1 MKHTTKPFKDTTTT
15 HPQPM
20 IGLRLP
26 PDEMAQVR
34 ALAAADDRSVAQ
46 FARMCFR
53 LGLEQL
59 QQSRQN
65 TTD

>member
-1 MKHTTKPFKDTTTT
+1 MEHNTKHMKGTIRSS
-15 HPQPM
+15 PQPM

-26 PDEMAQVR
+26 PNEMALVR
-34 ALAAADDRSVAQ
+34 ELAAADDRSVAQ

-59 QQSRQN
+59 QQAKKE
-65 TTD
+65 

>member
-1 MKHTTKPFKDTTTT
+1 MKHTTKPSKGTTSSSS
-15 HPQPM
+15 QPM

-26 PDEMAQVR
+26 PEEMAVVR
-34 ALAAADDRSVAQ
+34 AMAAADDRPVAQ

-59 QQSRQN
+59 QQSRQSKK
-65 TTD
+65 D